1 MTYFRLLSILLCSSI
16 VFFKLLYILE
26 IQISLKCVLL
36 ECTQQY
42 SYCTRRS
49 LVLCSY
55 NRIGEVMVS
64 VFASGLVDRRFEP
77 RSGQTKDYEI
87 DMCCFSAKHAA
98 LNRQSKDWLA
108 LNQDNASEWRD
119 MSSRVLLFHRVLV
132 QYNADLII
140 SLKIDLFSP

>member
-87 DMCCFSAKHAA
+87 DMCCFSVKHAA